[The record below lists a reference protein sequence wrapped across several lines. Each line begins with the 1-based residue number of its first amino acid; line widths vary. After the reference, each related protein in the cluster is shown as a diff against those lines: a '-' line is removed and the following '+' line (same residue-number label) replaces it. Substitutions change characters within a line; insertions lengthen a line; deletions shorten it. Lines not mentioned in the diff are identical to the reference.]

1 MVMLACNPIAWETE
15 IDIEF
20 EAIPG
25 YKTHSVKKKKKL
37 GGKRITNK
45 TKQNKMEDIS

>member
-25 YKTHSVKKKKKL
+25 YKTHSVKKKKA
-37 GGKRITNK
+37 GGAR
-45 TKQNKMEDIS
+45 E